1 MRRVFGTEI
10 ALLAA
15 QDQDIVLL
23 VGDIGYRVF
32 DLFRE
37 KFPGRFFNLGI
48 CEQSL
53 IGVAAGMSLEGLKP
67 WVYTITPF
75 LIERPFEQIKL
86 DIDQQKANV
95 KLIGYADYPTLG
107 PTHSELNAKKLMSLF
122 GNIASFFPENGI
134 QTKQAVNSAH
144 EIDGPAFISLKSDPD
159 LSASITR

>member
-1 MRRVFGTEI
+1 M
-10 ALLAA
+10 
-15 QDQDIVLL
+15 
-23 VGDIGYRVF
+23 
-32 DLFRE
+32 
-37 KFPGRFFNLGI
+37 
-48 CEQSL
+48 
-53 IGVAAGMSLEGLKP
+53 
-67 WVYTITPF
+67 
-75 LIERPFEQIKL
+75 
-86 DIDQQKANV
+86 